1 MDARGF
7 GIKFTW
13 SSRLKM
19 RVFVSTSVVMSVWVN
34 TVAATAHM
42 QVAMLTE
49 VRGRDH
55 SLSAGAP
62 PQQHDENCDKKKP
75 PPPPQAATVGA
86 P

>member
-1 MDARGF
+1 
-7 GIKFTW
+7 
-13 SSRLKM
+13 M
-19 RVFVSTSVVMSVWVN
+19 RVFVSTSVEVSVWVN

-42 QVAMLTE
+42 QVAMLSE

-62 PQQHDENCDKKKP
+62 PPTGGPNSQMRTVIKRA
-75 PPPPQAATVGA
+75 PPPQAATVGA